1 MVFFLGKRFSAYY
14 FILFFLLFGKAI
26 HFYFVIESYKV
37 EIVNQEKSLDNLIE
51 KTEELDGVVKA
62 REKLEQ
68 NLEFYKYNFL
78 NPLKDGTNVLFVM
91 KQLQY
96 LSKKHQFEIGNLQ
109 VNNGGDDKE
118 IYSINISGLED
129 RILSFLR
136 EMENNYPNL
145 DFLDIVLSG
154 KKDIKQLSGN
164 INLIVHSQ
172 GD

>member
-1 MVFFLGKRFSAYY
+1 MVFFLGKKFSVYF
-14 FILFFLLFGKAI
+14 FILFAILLGKAF

-37 EIVNQEKSLDNLIE
+37 EIKKQKSSLDLLIE
-51 KTEELDGVVKA
+51 KTEELGGVVQA

-78 NPLKDGTNVLFVM
+78 NPLKEGTNVLFVM

-96 LSKKHQFEIGNLQ
+96 LSKKHKFEIGNLQ

-118 IYSINISGLED
+118 IYSINISGLESQ
-129 RILSFLR
+129 ILGFLK

-154 KKDIKQLSGN
+154 KKETKMLSGN